1 MPALASHPTHFHG
14 QNTQT
19 NPYPSKASVSQRY
32 FLTSMKN
39 RCGFKTTNPDPDPE
53 AQLPNQTPI
62 QGIPEPKTAPITTS
76 TASQQQNRP
85 AGRLVGERYLWD
97 RHRTVNP
104 NVMQKTHTTP
114 PNHHTLSQFP
124 KVLAGYGGNP
134 DQKKMSGPP
143 NQPPNEPRRHRGPR
157 LQAAM

>member
-1 MPALASHPTHFHG
+1 MPALASHPTHFQE

-19 NPYPSKASVSQRY
+19 NPYPSKASASQRY

-53 AQLPNQTPI
+53 AELPNQTPI
-62 QGIPEPKTAPITTS
+62 QGIPEPKTAPLTAS
-76 TASQQQNRP
+76 TASQRQNRP

-114 PNHHTLSQFP
+114 PNHHTLIHFP
-124 KVLAGYGGNP
+124 RVLAGYWGESRPEENVRP
-134 DQKKMSGPP
+134 SESAPKTPSSRPQ
-143 NQPPNEPRRHRGPR
+143 
-157 LQAAM
+157 